1 MKYIRI
7 IILIVSLSFRLWAN
21 IDLVNAETNSVI
33 NTLTSS
39 QTSIDL
45 NDLGERAFNIKY
57 SNSSSQI
64 TSVEFFING
73 NRASTDTDISD
84 NTFYMYS
91 NGEAWLPIAGTHL
104 IEVKAFNN
112 TGGLVSND
120 SHSIIFSEDLS
131 HRMRK
136 VYISTGVPNQE
147 VSVSMKKHAYTF
159 GSQTVESGDYLFQL
173 AESAPADK
181 PYPIR
186 ISGYGAS
193 SEQLE
198 YINKYREVFLD
209 NFNMT
214 VAGNAMKWYSNGAQG
229 IDFTESDRWL
239 AWHEAN
245 NIQVRGHTLLWGRGK
260 ENEGGTREM
269 HDQEWVED
277 LMEGNSTSLS
287 NQVIGYMD
295 PSWLEGLNT
304 NNLSSEQQKEL
315 AKLAIKRRIQ
325 TIVTHYKGRIDEW
338 DFNNELWNYDK
349 YRKEFDGQSYSKSHT
364 VQGDSIL
371 AEFAQWAVEAN
382 PNIRLYHNDYNII
395 TGSNTN
401 NSTSYRNLLMDL
413 RDNHGVPVDGIGVQ
427 GHFGGT
433 GINGRDKDFFTSCFD
448 ILDDLGVPIK
458 VTELDVGGTGMSDTN
473 RAQLLENVYRA
484 SFEHPAVEGVL
495 MWGFWSGCHWRRDR
509 APWQYV
515 GYEYNNTNTTNDQPA
530 NWTETEQVTRY
541 RNLVFDEWWTEST
554 VKTNEAGMIEMSV
567 FAGDYDI
574 IVDGV
579 TFQKSISVSEAN
591 DPYYLAYSNG
601 SLDET
606 DGLFE
611 ITSPFENE
619 LFAPNERVVVNASF
633 PDGSTSG
640 VDYVEFYVNG
650 DLYKRDSV
658 APFQMTFYDA
668 PIGTHTL
675 SISGQGLQAIED
687 SLNIEVADTILGT
700 SLIGNSG
707 FESGTATNGGLVT
720 FGNNVNLN
728 ISSSIVH
735 SGSNA
740 LFVERTSSDPS
751 HDWHGI
757 RYNLD
762 ELEIGE
768 TYQFSSKIYL
778 INGNSAN
785 LRLKLKIVDPND
797 ANNVS
802 YPDIFAIDTP
812 EIGTW
817 IDLTKEFVYD
827 GSQAF
832 IYLSLSQSGDDY
844 FVDDISLSKV
854 STSVNPDDSDNDG
867 LSDTWEMNYLSSL
880 DYGANEDTD
889 NDGFSNILEYR
900 SGTDPDNL
908 GSFFKVLNSNF
919 SHGGSQDTLQW
930 LGHPSK
936 QYRVLSKTDLST
948 SQWDIEEEAIDGSI
962 STFNI
967 WNGNHLGTPSKF
979 YKVEIDD

>member
-1 MKYIRI
+1 
-7 IILIVSLSFRLWAN
+7 
-21 IDLVNAETNSVI
+21 
-33 NTLTSS
+33 
-39 QTSIDL
+39 
-45 NDLGERAFNIKY
+45 
-57 SNSSSQI
+57 
-64 TSVEFFING
+64 
-73 NRASTDTDISD
+73 
-84 NTFYMYS
+84 
-91 NGEAWLPIAGTHL
+91 
-104 IEVKAFNN
+104 
-112 TGGLVSND
+112 
-120 SHSIIFSEDLS
+120 
-131 HRMRK
+131 
-136 VYISTGVPNQE
+136 
-147 VSVSMKKHAYTF
+147 
-159 GSQTVESGDYLFQL
+159 
-173 AESAPADK
+173 
-181 PYPIR
+181 
-186 ISGYGAS
+186 
-193 SEQLE
+193 
-198 YINKYREVFLD
+198 
-209 NFNMT
+209 
-214 VAGNAMKWYSNGAQG
+214 
-229 IDFTESDRWL
+229 
-239 AWHEAN
+239 
-245 NIQVRGHTLLWGRGK
+245 
-260 ENEGGTREM
+260 
-269 HDQEWVED
+269 
-277 LMEGNSTSLS
+277 
-287 NQVIGYMD
+287 
-295 PSWLEGLNT
+295 
-304 NNLSSEQQKEL
+304 
-315 AKLAIKRRIQ
+315 
-325 TIVTHYKGRIDEW
+325 
-338 DFNNELWNYDK
+338 
-349 YRKEFDGQSYSKSHT
+349 
-364 VQGDSIL
+364 
-371 AEFAQWAVEAN
+371 
-382 PNIRLYHNDYNII
+382 
-395 TGSNTN
+395 
-401 NSTSYRNLLMDL
+401 
-413 RDNHGVPVDGIGVQ
+413 
-427 GHFGGT
+427 
-433 GINGRDKDFFTSCFD
+433 
-448 ILDDLGVPIK
+448 
-458 VTELDVGGTGMSDTN
+458 
-473 RAQLLENVYRA
+473 
-484 SFEHPAVEGVL
+484 
-495 MWGFWSGCHWRRDR
+495 
-509 APWQYV
+509 
-515 GYEYNNTNTTNDQPA
+515 
-530 NWTETEQVTRY
+530 
-541 RNLVFDEWWTEST
+541 
-554 VKTNEAGMIEMSV
+554 
-567 FAGDYDI
+567 
-574 IVDGV
+574 
-579 TFQKSISVSEAN
+579 
-591 DPYYLAYSNG
+591 
-601 SLDET
+601 
-606 DGLFE
+606 
-611 ITSPFENE
+611 
-619 LFAPNERVVVNASF
+619 
-633 PDGSTSG
+633 
-640 VDYVEFYVNG
+640 
-650 DLYKRDSV
+650 
-658 APFQMTFYDA
+658 MTFYDA

-707 FESGTATNGGLVT
+707 FESGTATSGGLVT

-967 WNGNHLGTPSKF
+967 WNGKPFRYAIKIL
-979 YKVEIDD
+979 